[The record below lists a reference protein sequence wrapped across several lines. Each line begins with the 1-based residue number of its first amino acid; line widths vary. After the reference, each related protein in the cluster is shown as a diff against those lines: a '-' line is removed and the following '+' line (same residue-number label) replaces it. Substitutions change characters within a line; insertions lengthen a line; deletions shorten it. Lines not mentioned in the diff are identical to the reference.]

1 MKKTISVML
10 TLILLI
16 SCLSLAGA
24 AFTPTS
30 SGKMPLILVS
40 GDGNDIYDENGN
52 EAPKFTDVVTDVFTG
67 KSNAADTE
75 EGSDNLKQSV
85 ANVLTPFVLGVI
97 SGDYDEYYEKL
108 EQEITDLADG
118 IRMDENGDPRYG
130 TDIAKSDYALNQKR
144 MTTPNVKSS
153 YSIQEYQFWYDW
165 RRDPMEIAD
174 QLDAYIEAVCAMTGH
189 DKVGLTGRCLGS
201 NFVLAYLAKYG
212 SKNRIAGLTIDA
224 GMMNGEDPVSEAISG
239 KFKTDGDSV
248 NRFIT
253 DMEFINN
260 TEFNPVIKE
269 VVDFLEHA
277 QILNGV
283 SAAVKMDLYD
293 KVVGGVTSA
302 LALSTMF
309 TMPAYWSCVSN
320 EDYDDALLYVF
331 GEEGSEKRQTYA
343 GLIEKIENYHNTVGL
358 HVEDLLKDFASNGG
372 NVGIIAKYGIQ
383 MIPICQSRNLV
394 ADNLVSVKNASLG
407 ATTSMIYNT
416 LDAEYIAARE
426 AEGKGKYISPD
437 KQIDASTCLFPDSTW
452 FVKGAE
458 HAKWTSA
465 ENAILYTVA
474 TADTQLTVDDFT
486 YTQFMVYD
494 YATDTMSPMTADN
507 AATEHWTADDPTVGN
522 QHVRKVFKFLSSFIP
537 ILRRLIDFIKSKLGK

>member
-1 MKKTISVML
+1 MKKIVSVCL
-10 TLILLI
+10 ALCLLL
-16 SCLSLAGA
+16 SCFAVLPAA
-24 AFTPTS
+24 AFTPTGGGS
-30 SGKMPLILVS
+30 MPLVLLS
-40 GDGNDIYDENGN
+40 GDGNTIYDESGN
-52 EAPKFTDVVTDVFTG
+52 EAPKFTDVVTDAFTG
-67 KSNAADTE
+67 KNNAADTE

-108 EQEITDLADG
+108 EQEITELADG
-118 IRMDENGDPRYG
+118 IRMDENGEPRYG
-130 TDIAKSDYALNQKR
+130 TDIAKSDYETNQKR
-144 MTTPNVKSS
+144 MTTPNVKSR
-153 YSIQEYQFWYDW
+153 YGVYDYCFWYDW

-189 DKVGLTGRCLGS
+189 DRIGLTGRCLGS

-212 SKNRIAGLTIDA
+212 YKNRIAGLTIDA
-224 GMMNGEDPVSEAISG
+224 GMMKGEDPVSEAISG

-248 NRFIT
+248 NRFIA
-253 DMEFINN
+253 DMEFVNH
-260 TEFNPVIKE
+260 TEFSPVLKE

-277 QILNGV
+277 QILNAV
-283 SAAVKMDLYD
+283 STATKKTIYD
-293 KVVGGVTSA
+293 KVLGGVTSA

-320 EDYDDALLYVF
+320 EDFDDAMLYVF

-358 HVEDLLKDFASNGG
+358 HVDDLLLDFAANGG
-372 NVGIIAKYGIQ
+372 KVGIIAKYGIQ

-407 ATTSMIYNT
+407 AKTSMIYNT
-416 LDAEYIAARE
+416 LPKDYVAQQEAA
-426 AEGKGKYISPD
+426 GLGKYISPD

-458 HAKWTSA
+458 HSYWTDA

-494 YATDTMSPMTADN
+494 YETRTMSPMTADN

-522 QHVRKVFKFLSSFIP
+522 RHVRNVLKFLTSFIP
-537 ILRRLIDFIKSKLGK
+537 ILRRLIDLIKSKLG